1 MQGYKADRTL
11 NMTEDGKVVETSEP
25 AGILGFVVEGQ
36 EVHPEVLQEFGIK
49 VDAEGRMVLPT
60 EPSAEPECPPEPP
73 EPTDE
78 EIAAEEKAIEAPEE
92 DKAIRAKE
100 TKGRKGK
107 RS

>member
-1 MQGYKADRTL
+1 M
-11 NMTEDGKVVETSEP
+11 
-25 AGILGFVVEGQ
+25 
-36 EVHPEVLQEFGIK
+36 
-49 VDAEGRMVLPT
+49 
-60 EPSAEPECPPEPP
+60 PPGAT

>member
-1 MQGYKADRTL
+1 MMQGYKADRTL
-11 NMTEDGKVVETSEP
+11 NMTEDGRVVETSEP

-36 EVHPEVLQEFGIK
+36 EVHPEVLQEFGIE

-60 EPSAEPECPPEPP
+60 EAATEPQSPP
-73 EPTDE
+73 EPTIE
-78 EIAAEEKAIEAPEE
+78 EIPAEEKAIEAPEE
-92 DKAIRAKE
+92 DKALRAKE